1 VTFFTVVGVVR
12 TVVAL
17 EGSVVVVVRSW
28 TVVVV
33 LGAVV
38 VTSLV
43 VVGFVV
49 TGTVVVT
56 WAASA
61 AYPTKSADVAH
72 DPRKIAWV
80 T

>member
-1 VTFFTVVGVVR
+1 
-12 TVVAL
+12 
-17 EGSVVVVVRSW
+17 
-28 TVVVV
+28 VVVV